1 MVCKFFPRPVSVTSD
16 TVGRGPSRVLG
27 TLERRGAK
35 GKGDDLVR
43 RGILTRRILV
53 NRSSLGEGCPE
64 RARGL

>member
-1 MVCKFFPRPVSVTSD
+1 MTSD